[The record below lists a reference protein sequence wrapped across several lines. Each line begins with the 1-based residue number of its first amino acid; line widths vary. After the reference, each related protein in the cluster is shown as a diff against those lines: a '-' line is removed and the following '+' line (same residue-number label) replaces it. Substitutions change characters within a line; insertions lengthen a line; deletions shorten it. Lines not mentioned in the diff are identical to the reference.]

1 MGNKRV
7 CRADVEANIG
17 AGIRAA
23 RVAAGMTQA
32 SLAAMLGVSYQQVQN
47 YEKGSVR
54 IAAST
59 LNAIASLLDRP
70 IGDFFE
76 VGLSKASSVSNQG
89 EGLPDDDP

>member
-7 CRADVEANIG
+7 FRAEVEANIG
-17 AGIRAA
+17 AVIRGA

-32 SLAAMLGVSYQQVQN
+32 NLAAVLGVSYQQVQN

-59 LNAIASLLDRP
+59 LNAIAGLLETP

-76 VGLSKASSVSNQG
+76 VGLSKAPSRSDRCNES
-89 EGLPDDDP
+89 PDHDP

>member
-7 CRADVEANIG
+7 FRADVEANIG

-32 SLAAMLGVSYQQVQN
+32 NLAAMLGVSYQQVQN

-59 LNAIASLLDRP
+59 LNAIASLLDTP
-70 IGDFFE
+70 IGGFFE
-76 VGLSKASSVSNQG
+76 VGLSKTCSVSNQCKG
-89 EGLPDDDP
+89 SPDGDP

>member
-1 MGNKRV
+1 MGSKRV
-7 CRADVEANIG
+7 FRADVEANIG

-32 SLAAMLGVSYQQVQN
+32 NLAAGLGVSYQQVQN

-59 LNAIASLLDRP
+59 LNAIAGLLDTP
-70 IGDFFE
+70 MGDFFE
-76 VGLSKASSVSNQG
+76 VALSKACSVSNQREGSPDG
-89 EGLPDDDP
+89 ES

>member
-7 CRADVEANIG
+7 FRADVEANIG

-32 SLAAMLGVSYQQVQN
+32 NLAAVLGVSYQQVQN

-59 LNAIASLLDRP
+59 LKAIASLLDTP
-70 IGDFFE
+70 IGEFFE
-76 VGLSKASSVSNQG
+76 VGLSKASVVSDQC
-89 EGLPDDDP
+89 EGSPDDGP

>member
-7 CRADVEANIG
+7 FRADMEANIG

-32 SLAAMLGVSYQQVQN
+32 NLAAVLGVSYQQVQN

-59 LNAIASLLDRP
+59 LNAIASLLDTP

-76 VGLSKASSVSNQG
+76 IGLSKACSVSDQS
-89 EGLPDDDP
+89 EGSPDGDP